1 MTVPPSPLP
10 YKLMR
15 FRLALTLALCATAF
29 AATPA
34 DTRLAEAAKSGD
46 RAAVI
51 GLLEKH
57 VDVNS
62 PEIDGTTALHWAVHR
77 DDVPLVDRLLRAGAN
92 VKAVNRYGISPLAE
106 AAVIGNPAV
115 IDKLLKAGADANEKN
130 ADGQTPLMSV
140 ARTGSVES
148 AKLLISHGAD
158 LNAKE
163 NWRGQTA
170 LMWASAERLPAM
182 VKELAAHGA
191 DLNARSQVNHWERDV
206 TAEPRRKYMPLGG
219 WTALLF
225 AAREGCLDCAKA
237 LAEAGADL
245 NLQDPD
251 GVTPCVTATVN
262 GHYDVAAYLIE
273 KGADVN
279 LADHWGR
286 AEIWAAVDMHTLPH
300 STRPDAVESES
311 VSSTDLLKV
320 VLDHGADVNAALAL
334 FPPYRSLGDRGSDNI
349 LGIGATPI
357 LRAAK
362 AGDAMAIQL
371 LLAKGA
377 SPNIPNINDVTPL
390 LAAAGLGSRDS
401 DTRGR
406 YKTETDGI
414 ASVKLLLDAGA
425 DIQAADD
432 KGQTAMHGAAFWGWS
447 RMVQLLADHGAKV
460 DVKDKKGKTP
470 IDSALGRNGG
480 NGFGGNRIDVHEDTA
495 ALLRKL
501 VAAQSPSA
509 QNAR

>member
-1 MTVPPSPLP
+1 
-10 YKLMR
+10 MR
-15 FRLALTLALCATAF
+15 LHVTLILALGLTGF
-29 AATPA
+29 AATG
-34 DTRLAEAAKSGD
+34 DTRLVEAAKAGD
-46 RAAVI
+46 NAAVI
-51 GLLEKH
+51 ALLDKH
-57 VDVNS
+57 ADVNV

-77 DDVPLVDRLLRAGAN
+77 ENVAIVERLLGAGAN
-92 VKAVNRYGISPLAE
+92 VKAVNRYGVSPLAE
-106 AAVIGNPAV
+106 AAVIGNPV
-115 IDKLLKAGADANEKN
+115 IIDKLLKAGADVNEKN

-140 ARTGSVES
+140 ARTGNVES
-148 AKLLISHGAD
+148 ARLLIGHGAD

-170 LMWASAERLPAM
+170 LMWAAAEHFPAM

-237 LAEAGADL
+237 LVEAGADL

-262 GHYDVAAYLIE
+262 GHYDVAEYLIE

-300 STRPDAVESES
+300 STRPDAAESES
-311 VSSTDLLKV
+311 VSSTDLLKA
-320 VLDHGADVNAALAL
+320 VLAHGADVNAALEL

-349 LGIGATPI
+349 LGIGATPL

-362 AGDAMAIQL
+362 GGDAMAIQM

-377 SPNIPNINDVTPL
+377 DPNIPNINNVTPL

-425 DIQAADD
+425 DINAADD
-432 KGQTAMHGAAFWGWS
+432 KGQTVMHGAAFWGWS
-447 RMVQLLADHGAKV
+447 RMVQLLADRGAKV
-460 DVKDKKGKTP
+460 DVKDNKGKTP
-470 IDSALGRNGG
+470 IDSAMGRNGG

-495 ALLRKL
+495 ALLKKL
-501 VAAQSPSA
+501 ISSGVPSA
-509 QNAR
+509 QNSK

>member
-1 MTVPPSPLP
+1 
-10 YKLMR
+10 MR